1 MSQPTEAQSA
11 MMAST
16 AARFDEVNGSL
27 QSMLST
33 LMSEL
38 SMLSGAWKGMGARAF
53 DEVKQQYAADLK
65 SLNDALSETAEGIR
79 TSGASY
85 DATDSDAAARVAQ
98 TGGTF
103 TLPL

>member
-11 MMAST
+11 MMADA
-16 AARFDEVNGSL
+16 AARFDDVNGNL

-38 SMLSGAWKGMGARAF
+38 SMLSGAWKGMGAKAF
-53 DEVKQQYAADLK
+53 EEVKQQYAADLK
-65 SLNDALSETAEGIR
+65 SLNDALAETAEGIR

-85 DATDSDAAARVAQ
+85 DASDSEAGSRIAQ